1 MVGGGGWVGK
11 VIRMIGGREIGNGG
25 MGIWNGK
32 RGREG
37 REEWEKRGG
46 GRGGEWEEW
55 EWKCTRREDSKGRRE
70 FPFYSSFPF
79 LLPPSH
85 SLSGGFRGSS
95 LGSLEHPFLKLA
107 TYQQT
112 LTELADTHPSSLE
125 LRSAVQSRQIAQ
137 T

>member
-11 VIRMIGGREIGNGG
+11 VIRMIGGREIGMEEWGFG
-25 MGIWNGK
+25 MGKGGGRVGK
-32 RGREG
+32 KGGRE
-37 REEWEKRGG
+37 

-95 LGSLEHPFLKLA
+95 LGLLEPLFLKLA